1 MRFSLRGRDIGNGV
15 AEHTVSLDVDSVAR
29 SVSAL
34 ETQEGGRS
42 ALNRPELIAAKLRL
56 HRKLIDE
63 INLAQLD
70 RMSRAEIRPTVL
82 GLLEANERVP
92 LNTRELGLFVDEVID
107 ELTGLGP
114 LEPLLKDPTI
124 SDILINTH

>member
-1 MRFSLRGRDIGNGV
+1 RRGPAAESPEGV
-15 AEHTVSLDVDSVAR
+15 RA
-29 SVSAL
+29 
-34 ETQEGGRS
+34 

-82 GLLEANERVP
+82 GLLDAGERVP

-124 SDILINTH
+124 NDILINTHESVYVERQGVL